1 MRITIIYIQGTD
13 TSSAK
18 SLHQNVV
25 QQQISEI
32 SILKAELETSKENF
46 KQLSDIHS
54 KCGSQKEKA
63 LYTYILYIHTYIS
76 TVSIGTLYSALKVVT
91 KPLER
96 YLCINQKKT
105 VFQDNKS
112 WRQ

>member
-54 KCGSQKEKA
+54 KCRSQKEKA
-63 LYTYILYIHTYIS
+63 SVAIS
-76 TVSIGTLYSALKVVT
+76 TSTDDEVT
-91 KPLER
+91 F
-96 YLCINQKKT
+96 T
-105 VFQDNKS
+105 M
-112 WRQ
+112 

>member
-46 KQLSDIHS
+46 KQRSDIHS
-54 KCGSQKEKA
+54 KCRSQKEKA
-63 LYTYILYIHTYIS
+63 SVAIS
-76 TVSIGTLYSALKVVT
+76 TSTDDEVT
-91 KPLER
+91 F
-96 YLCINQKKT
+96 T
-105 VFQDNKS
+105 M
-112 WRQ
+112 